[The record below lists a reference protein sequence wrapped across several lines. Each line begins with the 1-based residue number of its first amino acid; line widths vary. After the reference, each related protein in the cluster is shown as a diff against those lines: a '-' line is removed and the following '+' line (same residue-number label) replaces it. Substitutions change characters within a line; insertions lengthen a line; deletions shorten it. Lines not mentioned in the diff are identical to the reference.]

1 MAELEK
7 KCMPVS
13 SIMTVEP
20 VCVDPNTSIKDAV
33 RLLHDHKI
41 RHLPVTGPA
50 GNVRGLVSNRDMLV
64 AHMRVRRD
72 ALYTERLVAPIMTRE
87 VDCIAPDA
95 CAYAAARYMYAH
107 KRGCL
112 LVVKEDLLVGILT
125 EADFVKAFAG
135 GSTCKCQAGI
145 EHNSD

>member
-1 MAELEK
+1 MAELAK
-7 KCMPVS
+7 KCVS
-13 SIMTVEP
+13 VGSIMTVNP
-20 VCVDPNTSIKDAV
+20 VCIDPNTSVKAAV
-33 RLLHDHKI
+33 QLLHDHHI
-41 RHLPVTGPA
+41 RHLPVTSAA
-50 GNVRGLVSNRDMLV
+50 GHVRGLVSNRDMLV

-112 LVVKEDLLVGILT
+112 LVVAEAVLVGILT

-135 GSTCKCQAGI
+135 GSACECQAGI
-145 EHNSD
+145 AQNSG